1 MATRTLVQASF
12 DAAETNTLDQYRR
25 EQTNPPTRAR
35 AVHDLA
41 LAGLC
46 SLLSSHNEREDSRA
60 PAPAN

>member
-12 DAAETNTLDQYRR
+12 GPNETNDLDRYRR

-41 LAGLC
+41 LTALR
-46 SLLSSHNEREDSRA
+46 SLLSSHNENDSRSVSA
-60 PAPAN
+60 K